1 MFLLFFI
8 RWIMENFEQ
17 SIVCYFLVPSN
28 LDGLSIIYKYKSRN
42 VAGWFQWKKVNNAK
56 TFRQLKTMER
66 RWLTEYFMLLYFYQ
80 LFFTSRNKLLNIT
93 NDSSNDR
100 SMCDGKNWIVSFVF
114 ELRPTIYIYTFIN
127 RWLVGIGEIEKFELK
142 IGVFDRNESERNLPR
157 EKVEI

>member
-1 MFLLFFI
+1 MIDRIFYVALFL
-8 RWIMENFEQ
+8 
-17 SIVCYFLVPSN
+17 P
-28 LDGLSIIYKYKSRN
+28 
-42 VAGWFQWKKVNNAK
+42 A
-56 TFRQLKTMER
+56 
-66 RWLTEYFMLLYFYQ
+66 
-80 LFFTSRNKLLNIT
+80 FFTSRNKLLNIT

-100 SMCDGKNWIVSFVF
+100 SMCDGKNWIVFFVF